1 MIIFEN
7 HTYQIKSGCPNENY
21 LEELDCE
28 QPKWVVDDNS
38 ELAGKI
44 LSAACWEPVE
54 DENGALI
61 DIIPVDVPEP
71 EPTAEEK
78 IEELKA
84 QLDKI
89 DKQAIRPLRAIAAG
103 TATDEDRE
111 ILSELERQA
120 GEIRAELAL
129 ISQAED
135 GISDSEGMNEIA
147 QEEND
152 G

>member
-21 LEELDCE
+21 LEGLDCE

-44 LSAACWEPVE
+44 LSSACWEPVE
-54 DENGALI
+54 DENGNLT
-61 DIIPVDVPEP
+61 DIILVDVPES
-71 EPTAEEK
+71 EPTADEK
-78 IEELKA
+78 AEELKV
-84 QLDKI
+84 QLDEI

-111 ILSELERQA
+111 TLAELERQA
-120 GEIRAELAL
+120 EEIRNELAEL
-129 ISQAED
+129 
-135 GISDSEGMNEIA
+135 SEETVVANNG
-147 QEEND
+147 
-152 G
+152 